1 MASSVQCSRGRGFNT
16 NGSAEEANIQ
26 PPDLK
31 KVLVLRRADW
41 LRITDE
47 TNEVDKERERLREA
61 AKQREELHLYSKEM
75 VKKWSHTIAGQ
86 RKKRLEANKVREQIE
101 EEKRKQIDLEEA
113 NYREQKRK
121 EAVKKA
127 EMQLYYQTDRVKGL
141 HSALLLTEVL
151 KEREAQIDLKQQ
163 KKSATKNVE
172 KEILEKIKTREDE
185 AMKQEEEKTLQ
196 KRRER
201 RIFAEDLKNQIKDN
215 ELTRE
220 QQELKEKQ
228 KDREEI
234 QRLYELHQSEQRT
247 AAEQQVMH
255 KRNIKQ
261 FCMEHLKQKEHLR
274 KIEAQKQR
282 VEEEQRKLFL
292 STKQKMTK
300 LRKEKDKEIIR
311 EAQERR
317 ERILNKLVVTQQQ
330 QTLNEEKRTA
340 KAVVELDERQT
351 LLHQEQEQKKA
362 AMMKAITDHREIKRK
377 EKEMRGK
384 ISEQKT
390 LEETMS
396 KIEADRIFAKMKEQ
410 EAKKKRE
417 ENEKLKQFIIA
428 QMAEK
433 QARDQHAMTEDR
445 KYGEKNAQLIA
456 EEEKSFQEYSQQVI
470 DTAAEKKKNVFP
482 LYKAAR
488 RGIKPGD
495 SSTFSGIQ
503 PTYLVQ
509 DETGTPMLRYV
520 TRTTENIKKL
530 HEAADINEAKR
541 RLGFTWS

>member
-1 MASSVQCSRGRGFNT
+1 MASPDQCGRGRGFNT

-31 KVLVLRRADW
+31 KVLVLKKADW
-41 LRITDE
+41 LRIADE
-47 TNEVDKERERLREA
+47 TNEVNKERERLREA
-61 AKQREELHLYSKEM
+61 AKQREELHLHSKEM
-75 VKKWSHTIAGQ
+75 VKKWSHTVLGQ
-86 RKKRLEANKVREQIE
+86 RKKKLEAKKVREQME
-101 EEKRKQIDLEEA
+101 EEKRKQMDLEEA

-151 KEREAQIDLKQQ
+151 KEREAQIELKQQ
-163 KKSATKNVE
+163 TKSATKKVE

-185 AMKQEEEKTLQ
+185 AMKQQEEKTLQ
-196 KRRER
+196 KRHER
-201 RIFAEDLKNQIKDN
+201 RVFTEDLKNQIKEN

-234 QRLYELHQSEQRT
+234 QRLYELHQSQQRT
-247 AAEQQVMH
+247 AAERQVMH
-255 KRNIKQ
+255 KRNIKKA
-261 FCMEHLKQKEHLR
+261 CMEHLEQRDHLR
-274 KIEAQKQR
+274 KIEAQKQKT
-282 VEEEQRKLFL
+282 EEEQRKLFL
-292 STKQKMTK
+292 TAKQKMTK

-311 EAQERR
+311 EAQDRR
-317 ERILNKLVVTQQQ
+317 EMILNKLVVTQQQ
-330 QTLNEEKRTA
+330 QTLHEEQRTA
-340 KAVVELDERQT
+340 KAAEELDARQA
-351 LLHQEQEQKKA
+351 LLHLEQQQKKA
-362 AMMKAITDHREIKRK
+362 VMLKSITDHREIIRK
-377 EKEMRGK
+377 EKEMRSK

-396 KIEADRIFAKMKEQ
+396 KMEADRIFAEMKQQ
-410 EAKKKRE
+410 EAKKKGE

-433 QARDQHAMTEDR
+433 QARDQHEMTEDR
-445 KYGEKNAQLIA
+445 KYGEINAQLIA
-456 EEEKSFQEYSQQVI
+456 EEEKNFQEYSQQVI
-470 DTAAEKKKNVFP
+470 DAAAEKKKNVFP
-482 LYKAAR
+482 LNKAAR
-488 RGIKPGD
+488 RGIKAGD
-495 SSTFSGIQ
+495 SSTFRGVQ

-509 DETGTPMLRYV
+509 DETGTPMPRYV
-520 TRTTENIKKL
+520 TCTTENIKKL
-530 HEAADINEAKR
+530 HEAADIHEAKR